1 MRKRPAI
8 LVTGSTGLLGKGMEE
23 TLPDGYRMVGVHQR
37 HYTVASAVRHAE
49 IDIRDERR
57 VDRLFAT
64 HHFDAVIHAAGFAS
78 VDYVE
83 RHYAESLESNVTG
96 TLNVTSACRRS
107 GTHLIYV
114 STNAVFDGTAAPY
127 RESDPPCPVN
137 KYGHIK
143 VECERL
149 IQETLERFTIVRP
162 ILMYGWNHPTSRP
175 NPATWLLDRLRRG
188 EPVNM
193 VDDVYENPL
202 YNLQCGEVLWRVVEQ
217 KPMGIV
223 HVAGAD
229 SVNRYEFAQRVAAV
243 FGFDASLIRAVD
255 SSFFPDIAR
264 RPPDT
269 TFVTERM
276 TDELGIK
283 PLTLDQGLTLM
294 RDRASA

>member
-1 MRKRPAI
+1 MTKRPLV

-23 TLPDGYRMVGVHQR
+23 TRPAGYGMIGVHQR
-37 HYTVASAVRHAE
+37 RYRVASRLRHATL
-49 IDIRDERR
+49 DIRDKRR
-57 VDRLFAT
+57 VDRLFAGQR
-64 HHFDAVIHAAGFAS
+64 FDAVVHAAGFAS

-107 GTHLIYV
+107 GTHLIYI

-127 RESDPPCPVN
+127 RESDPTRPVN

-143 VECERL
+143 IECERL

-162 ILMYGWNHPTSRP
+162 ILMYGWNHPASRP
-175 NPATWLLDRLRRG
+175 NPATWLIERLRRG

-202 YNLQCGEVLWRVVEQ
+202 YNLQCGDVLWRVVEQ
-217 KPMGIV
+217 KPTGIV

-229 SVNRYEFAQRVAAV
+229 TVNRYKFARRLAAV
-243 FGFDASLIRAVD
+243 FGLDASLIRAVD
-255 SSFFPDIAR
+255 SAFFPDIAR

-269 TFVTERM
+269 SFVTDRM
-276 TDELGIK
+276 TYELGVK
-283 PLTLDQGLTLM
+283 PLPLDQGLTLM
-294 RDRASA
+294 RDRKPA